1 MGNYSSAA
9 GKDKTQQCFPKD
21 EGHALNLRTGQ
32 LKPFLPQGK
41 LARDRASGPTGGL
54 QCRALVHPLTLRQE
68 SC

>member
-21 EGHALNLRTGQ
+21 EGRALNLRTGQ
-32 LKPFLPQGK
+32 LKPFLPQGE

-54 QCRALVHPLTLRQE
+54 QC
-68 SC
+68 